1 MENEV
6 IVTKKGQTTIPARL
20 RRKLK
25 IEKGTKLRVVETK
38 EGVLFMVKN
47 QVASGFVSSQEIKKC
62 LISLREKD
70 RAASY
75 FIALDR
81 ISTDNVTVMFD
92 EPIIATVSFN
102 DNVYSC
108 QNVELGLLT
117 MSFKLE
123 ECIRDFEQE
132 VLFLWNEY
140 GKEDDAKLTSDAKE
154 LKAKVLRHIRP

>member
-1 MENEV
+1 
-6 IVTKKGQTTIPARL
+6 
-20 RRKLK
+20 
-25 IEKGTKLRVVETK
+25 
-38 EGVLFMVKN
+38 
-47 QVASGFVSSQEIKKC
+47 
-62 LISLREKD
+62 
-70 RAASY
+70 
-75 FIALDR
+75 
-81 ISTDNVTVMFD
+81 MFD

-123 ECIRDFEQE
+123 ECIRDFGQE